1 MACLDCIGRGAHKIG
16 SVNDCDFDHSDL
28 WAGPKVE
35 PVSHVVEEIPSM
47 SIELR
52 HLRYFIA
59 LAEAK
64 SFGRAAAALGI
75 AQPALSQ
82 QIRRLESELDL
93 VLFVRGNDGS
103 HLTAA
108 GEAFLPGA
116 SASIAD
122 AARAIASAQRAG
134 RGASGCLNVGFID
147 SSADNLIPAALRLF
161 VQERPDVEIS
171 LVETDLAQ
179 LLGCF
184 EREELDVAFVR
195 RPIDDPM
202 LLTELVAVDDVVAV
216 LPDDHP
222 FAGQQSIPLAA
233 LAKDAW
239 VVPPASASRAYREL
253 FLADCGR
260 SGFEPTVG
268 AEAATP
274 EAIIGLVAAGAGV
287 SMLPKGSHSLPR
299 EGVCTVPIQGEESVV
314 VMAWREDRRTP
325 IASIFMSLARQI
337 AHPDGVSQ
345 SGTGRPRGR

>member
-1 MACLDCIGRGAHKIG
+1 
-16 SVNDCDFDHSDL
+16 
-28 WAGPKVE
+28 
-35 PVSHVVEEIPSM
+35 
-47 SIELR
+47 
-52 HLRYFIA
+52 
-59 LAEAK
+59 
-64 SFGRAAAALGI
+64 
-75 AQPALSQ
+75 
-82 QIRRLESELDL
+82 LESELDV

-108 GEAFLPGA
+108 GAAFLPGA
-116 SASIAD
+116 RASVADVAD
-122 AARAIASAQRAG
+122 AVATARRAG
-134 RGASGCLNVGFID
+134 RGESGCLKIGFIG

-161 VQERPDVEIS
+161 AKERPDVEIS

-184 EREELDVAFVR
+184 EREEIDVAFVR
-195 RPIDDPM
+195 RPVDDPT

-216 LPDDHP
+216 LPYNHP
-222 FAGQQSIPLAA
+222 LAAQQSIPLAA

-239 VVPPASASRAYREL
+239 VVPPASVSRAYREML
-253 FLADCGR
+253 LADCSR
-260 SGFEPTVG
+260 SGFEPMIS

-274 EAIIGLVAAGAGV
+274 EAITGLVAAGNGV

-314 VMAWREDRRTP
+314 VMAWREERRTP

-345 SGTGRPRGR
+345 SKVDRPRGP

>member
-1 MACLDCIGRGAHKIG
+1 
-16 SVNDCDFDHSDL
+16 VNDCDFDYSGL
-28 WAGPKVE
+28 RVCPKIE
-35 PVSHVVEEIPSM
+35 PIPHAAEVSLM
-47 SIELR
+47 SVELR

-82 QIRRLESELDL
+82 QIRRLESELDV

-116 SASIAD
+116 TASIAD
-122 AARAIASAQRAG
+122 AARAVASAQRAG
-134 RGASGCLNVGFID
+134 RGDSGQLKVGFIG
-147 SSADNLIPAALRLF
+147 SSADNLIPIALRLF
-161 VQERPDVEIS
+161 AQERPDVEIS

-195 RPIDDPM
+195 RPVDDPR

-216 LPDDHP
+216 LPADHP
-222 FAGQQSIPLAA
+222 LAARQSIPLAA
-233 LAKDAW
+233 LAKEAW

-253 FLADCGR
+253 LLADCSR
-260 SGFEPTVG
+260 SGFEPMIS
-268 AEAATP
+268 AEATTP
-274 EAIIGLVAAGAGV
+274 EAIIGLVAAGTGV

-325 IASIFMSLARQI
+325 IASIFMSLARQV
-337 AHPDGVSQ
+337 AHPDAISQ
-345 SGTGRPRGR
+345 SGASSPRGC

>member
-1 MACLDCIGRGAHKIG
+1 M
-16 SVNDCDFDHSDL
+16 SV
-28 WAGPKVE
+28 
-35 PVSHVVEEIPSM
+35 
-47 SIELR
+47 ELR

-82 QIRRLESELDL
+82 QIRKLEAALDV

-108 GEAFLPGA
+108 GAAFLPGA
-116 SASIAD
+116 RASVADVAD
-122 AARAIASAQRAG
+122 AVATARRAE
-134 RGASGCLNVGFID
+134 RGESGCLNIAFIG

-161 VQERPDVEIS
+161 AKARPDVEIS

-184 EREELDVAFVR
+184 EREEIDVAFVR
-195 RPIDDPM
+195 RPVDDPT

-222 FAGQQSIPLAA
+222 LAAQQSIPLAA

-239 VVPPASASRAYREL
+239 VVPPASASRAYREML
-253 FLADCGR
+253 LAD
-260 SGFEPTVG
+260 
-268 AEAATP
+268 AA
-274 EAIIGLVAAGAGV
+274 AAAL
-287 SMLPKGSHSLPR
+287 SRRSLPR
-299 EGVCTVPIQGEESVV
+299 
-314 VMAWREDRRTP
+314 RR
-325 IASIFMSLARQI
+325 
-337 AHPDGVSQ
+337 HP
-345 SGTGRPRGR
+345 RP

>member
-1 MACLDCIGRGAHKIG
+1 VRRSGL
-16 SVNDCDFDHSDL
+16 V
-28 WAGPKVE
+28 AGDQGG
-35 PVSHVVEEIPSM
+35 PVDECRAAAPS
-47 SIELR
+47 L
-52 HLRYFIA
+52 FIA

-82 QIRRLESELDL
+82 QIRKLEFELDV

-108 GEAFLPGA
+108 GVAFLPGA
-116 SASIAD
+116 RASVAD
-122 AARAIASAQRAG
+122 AADAVATARRAG
-134 RGASGCLNVGFID
+134 RGESGRLNIGFIG

-161 VQERPDVEIS
+161 AKERPDVEIS

-195 RPIDDPM
+195 RPVDDPT

-222 FAGQQSIPLAA
+222 LAAQQSIPLAA
-233 LAKDAW
+233 LAEDAW
-239 VVPPASASRAYREL
+239 VVPPASASRAYREML
-253 FLADCGR
+253 FADCSR
-260 SGFEPTVG
+260 SGFEPTIG

-274 EAIIGLVAAGAGV
+274 EAIIGLVAAGTGV

-325 IASIFMSLARQI
+325 IASIFMSFARQI

-345 SGTGRPRGR
+345 SGAGRPRGR